1 MTKNEYLEKL
11 KEILTG
17 IETDLAR
24 EIVEDYEEHFE
35 MGLKKGKT
43 EEQICEELGDI
54 NEIAKELEGLE
65 KQSNF
70 SNTTQELKIVPN
82 TELIATNN
90 TELISSQDTEW
101 KQERAGEGNLK
112 DIIVDALFADVIVMP
127 SENNKITINYENC
140 GNLKQKMMYEFKSW
154 QEGDKIFAKLINKEM
169 ISGFFTYFKTP
180 RMKVEIKIPDYF
192 PYLHIASTSGDVKLY
207 GAISNEVVVNTM
219 SGDIE
224 LQNFHSKTMQLQS
237 QSGDVNIQNS
247 NGESLCCSSTSGDL
261 RFMEVNYKNFN
272 LESSSGDIQFHR
284 AEGGIVTSRSKSGG
298 ISFRDC
304 KMNRVDSKTSS
315 GNVIILNVFADSIN
329 MHSTSGDVKAEG
341 STIAQILLQSTSGDV
356 LTSRIKSNVINV
368 SSKSGDVRATAES
381 KEWKASSISGDVFI
395 TAESDATMKVSSVSG
410 DVSLQLENQ
419 GNGYDASIRTVS
431 GMRSLAFEGSSSKL
445 YRNGS
450 YVFGNGGCKIEAS
463 TTSGD
468 IKIRG

>member
-43 EEQICEELGDI
+43 EEQVCEELGDI

-65 KQSNF
+65 KQIKSSNA
-70 SNTTQELKIVPN
+70 THEIKTAQN
-82 TELIATNN
+82 TELIT
-90 TELISSQDTEW
+90 SPDTEW
-101 KQERAGEGNLK
+101 KQERTEEVKLK
-112 DIIVDALFADVIVMP
+112 DIIVDALSADVIVLP
-127 SENNKITINYENC
+127 SGNNKITINFENY
-140 GNLKQKMMYEFKSW
+140 GNLKQKMMYELKSW
-154 QEGDKIFAKLINKEM
+154 QEGDKIYAKIISKES

-180 RMKVEIKIPDYF
+180 QMKIEIKIPDYF
-192 PYLHIASTSGDVKLY
+192 PNLHLTSTSGDMRLN
-207 GAISNEVVVNTM
+207 GAKSNEVAVNTM

-224 LQNFHSKTMQLQS
+224 VLNFHTKTMQLQS
-237 QSGDVNIQNS
+237 QSGDVNMQNS
-247 NGESLCCSSTSGDL
+247 NGDSLSCNSTSGDL
-261 RFMEVNYKNFN
+261 RFMEVNFKNFN
-272 LESSSGDIQFHR
+272 LESSSGEIQFHR
-284 AEGGIVTSRSKSGG
+284 AEGDNITSRSKSGG

-304 KMNRVDSKTSS
+304 KMNRMDLKTSS
-315 GNVIILNVFADSIN
+315 GDVTILNVLADYSY
-329 MHSTSGDVKAEG
+329 MQSTSGDVKADG
-341 STIAQILLQSTSGDV
+341 STISQILLQSTSGDV
-356 LTSRIKSNVINV
+356 MTSRIKSDVINL

-381 KEWKASSISGDVFI
+381 KEWKASSISGGVSI
-395 TAESDATMKVSSVSG
+395 TAENDATIKVNSVSG
-410 DVSLQLENQ
+410 DVSLQLQNQ
-419 GNGYDASIRTVS
+419 GNGYEANIRTVS
-431 GMRSLAFEGSSSKL
+431 GMRSLTFEGSSSKL